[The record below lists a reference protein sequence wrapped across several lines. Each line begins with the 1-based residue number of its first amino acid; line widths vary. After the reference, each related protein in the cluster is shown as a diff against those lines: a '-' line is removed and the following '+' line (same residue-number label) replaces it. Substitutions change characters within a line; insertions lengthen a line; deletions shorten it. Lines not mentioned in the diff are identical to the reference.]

1 MGTYNLIER
10 TKIEMKLRICILLAA
25 LAVMTEGTMEGLRG
39 VDQLEESTVDV
50 TRRLPFVDGNTTF
63 EDFVNGNTTFEE
75 LNPFDNFCVICS
87 GPGENDVIDILC
99 NLGSFVLCL
108 LNICT
113 TNCAGTR

>member
-1 MGTYNLIER
+1 MAREI

-50 TRRLPFVDGNTTF
+50 TRRLPYVDENTTF
-63 EDFVNGNTTFEE
+63 ED
-75 LNPFDNFCVICS
+75 LNPFDNFCVTCS
-87 GPGENDVIDILC
+87 GPGENDVIDTLC

-113 TNCAGTR
+113 TNCTGTR